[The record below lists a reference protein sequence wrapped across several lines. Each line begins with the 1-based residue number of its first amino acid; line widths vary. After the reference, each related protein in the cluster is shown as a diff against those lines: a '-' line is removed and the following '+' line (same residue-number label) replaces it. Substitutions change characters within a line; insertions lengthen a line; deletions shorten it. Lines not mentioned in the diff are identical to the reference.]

1 MSNRTVVRD
10 QILEWQNRIDHAVR
24 GIDAHTLETE
34 PAVGEWPPN
43 VVVAHLADWLELGL
57 ANSRAAVG
65 MESISTTI
73 DIEDDF
79 NDRAAE
85 TAGKQSWAK
94 NSHRLHNQVELTG
107 GFLSDIDD
115 VQWETVVAY
124 PWGGEG
130 TIKVLFEGLLDHH
143 QEHGQEL
150 HDWREARS
158 G

>member
-1 MSNRTVVRD
+1 MSNRRAVRD
-10 QILEWQNRIDHAVR
+10 LLLEWQNRIDHSVR
-24 GIDAHTLETE
+24 GLDAHILETE
-34 PAVGEWPPN
+34 PAVGVWSAN

-57 ANSRAAVG
+57 TNSRAAVG
-65 MESISTTI
+65 MVATPATI
-73 DIEDDF
+73 DVEDDF

-85 TAGKQSWAK
+85 VASKQAWAK
-94 NSHRLHNQVELTG
+94 NSHRLHNQIELTG

-130 TIKVLFEGLLDHH
+130 TVQSLFEGLLEHH
-143 QEHGQEL
+143 EEHGQEL
-150 HDWREARS
+150 HDWREGRN

>member
-1 MSNRTVVRD
+1 MSNRREVRD
-10 QILEWQNRIDHAVR
+10 KILEWQNRIDHSVR
-24 GIDAHTLETE
+24 GIDPQTLETE
-34 PAVGEWPPN
+34 PAVGVWPPS

-65 MESISTTI
+65 MEGTSATI
-73 DIEDDF
+73 DVEDNF

-85 TAGKQSWAK
+85 AAARQSWAK

-115 VQWETVVAY
+115 VQWESLVAY

-130 TIKVLFEGLLDHH
+130 TVQELFEGLLEHH
-143 QEHGQEL
+143 AEHGQEL
-150 HDWREARS
+150 HDWREGRS